1 MLGAELLCCPTKI
14 VRFQSRRSEETA
26 LNQLNAVGK
35 MSHVHV
41 TDGEGIIT
49 WALRPVTVVIPTAL
63 TFLLNR
69 FSERAREPSNLHM
82 HNLTMLMLIDKF
94 ERKRSTHSPFVM
106 VLSEARQCNLSSQ
119 SLYASLAFLVSW
131 PLRRQNMSA
140 PIPIAAP
147 NKWSAFTSLAKKDSG
162 ITNLATNRARKAAP
176 VRPSPAP

>member
-1 MLGAELLCCPTKI
+1 MTL
-14 VRFQSRRSEETA
+14 
-26 LNQLNAVGK
+26 
-35 MSHVHV
+35 
-41 TDGEGIIT
+41 IT
-49 WALRPVTVVIPTAL
+49 PTAL

-94 ERKRSTHSPFVM
+94 EWKRSTHSPFAM
-106 VLSEARQCNLSSQ
+106 VPSDARQRNLSSQ

-147 NKWSAFTSLAKKDSG
+147 NKWLAFTSLAKR
-162 ITNLATNRARKAAP
+162 IQE
-176 VRPSPAP
+176 